1 MLDTARVIAFA
12 FAGWVAINVAVRLFV
27 VPWLRRQCA
36 GDAVAGGLWL
46 VLRGYCGMVH
56 RAAWTGH
63 ESIRM
68 QGGTAELDRA
78 RGPLIV
84 VSNHTAG
91 LDPLLIQTGCRF
103 RIRWMM
109 AADMM
114 VPALEWL
121 WRRERVIPVHFDGRD
136 AAAAREAMRHLE
148 AGGVLGVFPEGG
160 IARPPGT
167 IQPFLPGVGL
177 IVARTQAPVLLTLV
191 TDTPARDRAFES
203 LLIPSRS
210 KVRYLEL
217 IRYPEGTKASIIIE
231 DLAQRLAAAS
241 GWPRV
246 ARRAAVEGTVEGP
259 VEGPVATDAVGATR

>member
-1 MLDTARVIAFA
+1 MLDTVRVIALVL
-12 FAGWVAINVAVRLFV
+12 AGWVAINVVVRLLV

-36 GDAVAGGLWL
+36 GDAVAGALWL
-46 VLRGYCGMVH
+46 VLVAYCRVVH
-56 RAAWTGH
+56 RAVWVGH
-63 ESIRM
+63 DSLRE
-68 QGGTAELDRA
+68 QGGTPALEIA

-91 LDPLLIQTGCRF
+91 IDPLLIQTGCRF

-148 AGGVLGVFPEGG
+148 TGGVLGVFPEGG
-160 IARPPGT
+160 IARPAQT
-167 IQPFLPGVGL
+167 IQPFLPGIGM
-177 IVARTQAPVLLTLV
+177 IVARSQAPVLLTLV

-210 KVRYLEL
+210 RVRYLEL
-217 IRYPEGTKASIIIE
+217 IRYPKGTKASAIIE
-231 DLAQRLAAAS
+231 DLAGRLAAAS

-246 ARRAAVEGTVEGP
+246 AGRGSVEAPLDKT
-259 VEGPVATDAVGATR
+259 ATAPSAS